1 MLLAI
6 DVGNTQTV
14 MGVIKNDEIISSWRI
29 YTPKIK
35 TGDEIGLML
44 VKLMEIEEIDIRDI
58 DSAIA
63 CCVVPGVEDQ
73 LIKACRRYFDVD
85 ILLVTGEIETG
96 MEILYKRPA
105 DVGADRIA
113 NAVAAK
119 EIYGVPCVIVDMGTA
134 TTFDVI
140 SSKGE
145 YLGGV
150 IATGMEI
157 SANALFRS
165 AAKLFN
171 VELKKPPTVIGDTTA
186 HSIQSGIFW
195 GFIGQVE
202 YILKKIEKKLDQIP
216 LLIATGGLSRIIVKN
231 SSYKFIHDLDLTL
244 KGLAILYE
252 KNRNGGRF

>member
-14 MGVIKNDEIISSWRI
+14 MGVIKNDEIITSWRI

-85 ILLVTGEIETG
+85 VLLVTGELETG
-96 MEILYKRPA
+96 MEILYQRPV

-119 EIYGVPCVIVDMGTA
+119 EVYGVPCVVVDMGTA

-150 IATGMEI
+150 IAPGMEV
-157 SANALFRS
+157 SAKALFRS
-165 AAKLFN
+165 AAKLFD
-171 VELKKPPTVIGDTTA
+171 VELKKPPSVIGNSTVR
-186 HSIQSGIFW
+186 SIQSGIFW
-195 GFIGQVE
+195 GVIGQVD
-202 YILKKIEKKLDQIP
+202 YILRRIEDQLKEKPI
-216 LLIATGGLSRIIVKN
+216 LITTGGLSRIIVEN
-231 SSYKFIHDLDLTL
+231 SSYKFIYDLDLTL

-252 KNRNGGRF
+252 KNKGKKQ

>member
-1 MLLAI
+1 VLLAI

-14 MGVIKNDEIISSWRI
+14 IGVIKNDEVVTSWRI

-44 VKLMEIEEIDIRDI
+44 VKLMEIEEIDIKDI
-58 DSAIA
+58 DAAIA

-85 ILLVTGEIETG
+85 VLLVTGELETG
-96 MEILYKRPA
+96 MKILYKRPV

-119 EIYGVPCVIVDMGTA
+119 EIYGVPCIVVDMGTA

-150 IATGMEI
+150 ISPGMEI
-157 SANALFRS
+157 SAKALFKN
-165 AAKLFN
+165 AAKLFD
-171 VELKKPPTVIGDTTA
+171 VELKKPPSVIGDSTTR
-186 HSIQSGIFW
+186 SIQSGIFW
-195 GFIGQVE
+195 GVIGQVD
-202 YILKKIEKKLDQIP
+202 YILKKIEEQLKEKPI
-216 LLIATGGLSRIIVKN
+216 LIATGGLSRIIVEN
-231 SSYKFIHDLDLTL
+231 SCYKFIHDLDLTL
-244 KGLAILYE
+244 KGLKIIYD
-252 KNRNGGRF
+252 KNRY

>member
-14 MGVIKNDEIISSWRI
+14 MGVIKNDEIITSWRI

-85 ILLVTGEIETG
+85 VLLVTGELETG
-96 MEILYKRPA
+96 MEILYQRPV

-119 EIYGVPCVIVDMGTA
+119 EVYGVPCVVVDMGTA

-150 IATGMEI
+150 IAPGMEV
-157 SANALFRS
+157 SAKALFRS
-165 AAKLFN
+165 AAKLFD
-171 VELKKPPTVIGDTTA
+171 VELKKPPSVIGNSTVR
-186 HSIQSGIFW
+186 SIQSGIFW
-195 GFIGQVE
+195 GVIGQVD
-202 YILKKIEKKLDQIP
+202 YILRRIEDQLKEKPI
-216 LLIATGGLSRIIVKN
+216 LITTGGLSRIIVEN

-252 KNRNGGRF
+252 KNKGKKQ

>member
-1 MLLAI
+1 VLLAI

-14 MGVIKNDEIISSWRI
+14 IGVIKNDEVVTSWRI

-44 VKLMEIEEIDIRDI
+44 VKLMEIEEIDIKDI
-58 DSAIA
+58 DAAIA

-85 ILLVTGEIETG
+85 VLLVTGELETG
-96 MEILYKRPA
+96 MKILYKRPV

-119 EIYGVPCVIVDMGTA
+119 EIYGVPCIVVDMGTA

-150 IATGMEI
+150 ISPGMEI
-157 SANALFRS
+157 SAKALFKS
-165 AAKLFN
+165 AAKLFD
-171 VELKKPPTVIGDTTA
+171 VELKKPPSVIGDSTTR
-186 HSIQSGIFW
+186 SIQSGIFW
-195 GFIGQVE
+195 GVIGQVD
-202 YILKKIEKKLDQIP
+202 YILKKIEEQLKEKPI
-216 LLIATGGLSRIIVKN
+216 LIATGGLSRIIVEN
-231 SSYKFIHDLDLTL
+231 SCYKFIHDLDLTL
-244 KGLAILYE
+244 KGLKIIYD
-252 KNRNGGRF
+252 KNRY

>member
-14 MGVIKNDEIISSWRI
+14 IGIIKNDEVVTSWRI

-44 VKLMEIEEIDIRDI
+44 VKLMEIEKISLNDI
-58 DSAIA
+58 DDAIA

-85 ILLVTGEIETG
+85 VLLVTGELETG
-96 MEILYKRPA
+96 MKILYKRPV

-150 IATGMEI
+150 IAPGMEV
-157 SANALFRS
+157 SAKALFRS
-165 AAKLFN
+165 TAKLFN
-171 VELKKPPTVIGDTTA
+171 VELKKPPSVIGDTTTY
-186 HSIQSGIFW
+186 SIQSGIFW
-195 GFIGQVE
+195 GVIGQVD
-202 YILKKIEKKLDQIP
+202 YILKKIEEQLKEKPI
-216 LLIATGGLSRIIVKN
+216 LIATGGLSRIIIKN

-244 KGLAILYE
+244 KGLKIIYD
-252 KNRNGGRF
+252 KN

>member
-1 MLLAI
+1 VLLAI

-14 MGVIKNDEIISSWRI
+14 IGIIKNDEVVTSWRI

-35 TGDEIGLML
+35 SGDEIGLML
-44 VKLMEIEEIDIRDI
+44 VKLMEIEKISLNDI
-58 DSAIA
+58 DDAIA

-85 ILLVTGEIETG
+85 VLLVTGELETG
-96 MEILYKRPA
+96 MKILYKRPV

-150 IATGMEI
+150 IAPGMEV
-157 SANALFRS
+157 SAKALFRS
-165 AAKLFN
+165 TAKLFN
-171 VELKKPPTVIGDTTA
+171 VELKKPPSVIGDTTTY
-186 HSIQSGIFW
+186 SIQSGIFW
-195 GFIGQVE
+195 GVIGQVD
-202 YILKKIEKKLDQIP
+202 YILKKIEEQLKEKPI
-216 LLIATGGLSRIIVKN
+216 LIATGGLSRIIIKN

-244 KGLAILYE
+244 KGLKIIYD
-252 KNRNGGRF
+252 KN

>member
-14 MGVIKNDEIISSWRI
+14 IGVIKNDEVVTSWRI

-44 VKLMEIEEIDIRDI
+44 VKLMEIEEIDIKDI
-58 DSAIA
+58 DAAIA

-85 ILLVTGEIETG
+85 VLLVTGELETG
-96 MEILYKRPA
+96 MKILYKRPV

-119 EIYGVPCVIVDMGTA
+119 EIYGVPCIVVDMGTA

-150 IATGMEI
+150 ISPGMEI
-157 SANALFRS
+157 SAKALFKS
-165 AAKLFN
+165 AAKLFD
-171 VELKKPPTVIGDTTA
+171 VELKKPPSVIGDSTTR
-186 HSIQSGIFW
+186 SIQSGIFW
-195 GFIGQVE
+195 GVIGQVD
-202 YILKKIEKKLDQIP
+202 YILKKIEEQLKEKPI
-216 LLIATGGLSRIIVKN
+216 LIATGGLSRIIVEN
-231 SSYKFIHDLDLTL
+231 SCYKFIHDLDLTL
-244 KGLAILYE
+244 KGLKIIYD
-252 KNRNGGRF
+252 KNRY

>member
-1 MLLAI
+1 VLLAI

-14 MGVIKNDEIISSWRI
+14 IGVIKNDEVVTSWRI

-44 VKLMEIEEIDIRDI
+44 VKLMEIEEIDIKNI
-58 DSAIA
+58 DAAIA

-85 ILLVTGEIETG
+85 VLLVTGELETG
-96 MEILYKRPA
+96 MKILYKRSV

-119 EIYGVPCVIVDMGTA
+119 EIYGVPCIVVDMGTA

-150 IATGMEI
+150 ISPGMEI
-157 SANALFRS
+157 SAKALFKS
-165 AAKLFN
+165 AAKLFD
-171 VELKKPPTVIGDTTA
+171 VELKKPPSVIGDSTTR
-186 HSIQSGIFW
+186 SIQSGIFW
-195 GFIGQVE
+195 GVIGQVD
-202 YILKKIEKKLDQIP
+202 YILKKIEEQLKEKPI
-216 LLIATGGLSRIIVKN
+216 LIATGGLSRIIVEN
-231 SSYKFIHDLDLTL
+231 SCYKFIHDLDLTL
-244 KGLAILYE
+244 KGLKIIYD
-252 KNRNGGRF
+252 KNRY

>member
-1 MLLAI
+1 VLLAI

-14 MGVIKNDEIISSWRI
+14 IGIIKNDEVVTSWRI

-44 VKLMEIEEIDIRDI
+44 VKLMEIEKISLNDI
-58 DSAIA
+58 DDAIA

-85 ILLVTGEIETG
+85 VLLVTGELETG
-96 MEILYKRPA
+96 MKILYKRPV

-150 IATGMEI
+150 IAPGMEV
-157 SANALFRS
+157 SAKALFRS
-165 AAKLFN
+165 TAKLFN
-171 VELKKPPTVIGDTTA
+171 VELKKPPSVIGDTTTY
-186 HSIQSGIFW
+186 SIQSGIFW
-195 GFIGQVE
+195 GVIGQVD
-202 YILKKIEKKLDQIP
+202 YILKKIEEQLKEKPI
-216 LLIATGGLSRIIVKN
+216 LIATGGLSRIIIKN

-244 KGLAILYE
+244 KGLKIIYD
-252 KNRNGGRF
+252 KN